1 MTDDEFATATARIA
15 TEFWRSV
22 RSRLREEGLERSVDP
37 DRLAALAAV
46 FAYCAVDTPTRD
58 RALGVAAMQGVL
70 SRIGSATVRPGLATL
85 LLGRRRQRRRWIGR
99 VSPVIR
105 RNLARWRTTLLTAQ
119 GRCML
124 GKRPQ
129 LKPLARAIARDRRS
143 AASLEHAIGYCL
155 ARDFPRVSD
164 RFVTL
169 ARCHCVPNTE
179 RERIDVWEVR
189 TDATS
194 MAPAP
199 APAVR
204 AGMRTEVRFRGR
216 SPG

>member
-22 RSRLREEGLERSVDP
+22 RSRLREEGVERSVDP

-46 FAYCAVDTPTRD
+46 FAYCAVDTPTHD

-124 GKRPQ
+124 GKCPQ
-129 LKPLARAIARDRRS
+129 LKPLARSIARDRRT
-143 AASLEHAIGYCL
+143 ASSVEHAIGYCL
-155 ARDFPRVSD
+155 ARDFPRVSE

-169 ARCHCVPNTE
+169 ARSHCVPNAE
-179 RERIDVWEVR
+179 PARIDVWEVR
-189 TDATS
+189 TDGPEIAT
-194 MAPAP
+194 
-199 APAVR
+199 
-204 AGMRTEVRFRGR
+204 AGALIVQAGTRTELRFRGR